1 MDFTVNQSYAG
12 FKLIQK
18 ETIEELNSLA
28 MVFEHEKNGAEVLV
42 MENDDD
48 NKVFSATFRT
58 PPKNDH
64 GVAHIMEHSVLCG
77 SKKYPVKE
85 PFMEMVK
92 GSLQTFLNAM
102 TYPDK
107 TMYPVASRN
116 AKDFRNLMSVYL
128 DAVFYPHITEE
139 IFMQEGWHHEME
151 ADDQAIVYKGVV
163 YNEMKGVF
171 SSPESI
177 LDRYLDHSLFPDSPY
192 GFESGGDPKSI
203 PDLTYQEFKEF
214 HEKYYHPS
222 NCRLFFYGDGD
233 TLEYLQFVND
243 KYLQDF
249 ERAQVDS
256 SIPLQKTFSSPKRE
270 VIHYPVSEGE
280 SLDKK
285 TFVSM
290 GMKLGLSTD
299 HEHCMGMSIL
309 SYLLLGTS
317 ASPLRKALMDSN
329 LGSEIIGG
337 GFDDHR
343 AETVFAVGLK
353 GSEEENEEQILDLIF
368 STLKGLVENGI
379 EEDMIQSAVN
389 SIDFKLREANFG
401 GFAKGIVYNIQ
412 ALGSW
417 LYDEDPLIHL
427 RYDEQMQ
434 KIKTESKN
442 RYFEKLIE
450 QNLLNNKHQSVLIAK
465 PQPGLAGEAESE
477 MKDKLGQLKNSLN
490 DDEKQDLV
498 KKTKALQELQMTP
511 DSPEALATLPM
522 LDLSDINRSSE
533 SFPLE
538 IKKESSPCIL
548 YHDLFTNN
556 IAYTQIGFNTQG
568 LAMDQIQYLPLL
580 GRLVMGMGTNKRSY
594 VEMSQRIGIHT
605 GGIRPWHFS
614 SSPIDNREEIISYL
628 FFSGKGLMEKL
639 DDLFDIFKELFAEL
653 NFSNHKRLV
662 EIIRSS
668 KADMEDSIVPHGN
681 QYVLSRLKSY
691 HSKLG
696 QFDEYIDGITYYR
709 FLQDLLKRVEK
720 DPGEVAEKF
729 MTTAKTIFSRQNVL
743 INLTGEEKHYA
754 LFEKQ
759 IDALM
764 DIFPDTPST
773 PQDLQFSSEFENE
786 GFLTASTVQYVG
798 KGANLYD
805 MGFQH
810 SGQFDVLKSLLG
822 TSFLW
827 DRVRVR
833 GGAYGSS
840 STFDLY
846 SGDFNFVSYR
856 DPNLGET
863 LDVYDEATDYLKQ
876 LDLSE
881 AELNK
886 LIIGC
891 VGHLDPPFTSDRKGT
906 ISMIE
911 HLTGRNH
918 SMKQK
923 HRDEMLSTQVE
934 DLKAFAPLFQE
945 IKEKGKVCVLGNEE
959 KIRDNEPVF
968 KELVKVFE

>member
-1 MDFTVNQSYAG
+1 M
-12 FKLIQK
+12 
-18 ETIEELNSLA
+18 IEELNSLA
-28 MVFEHEKNGAEVLV
+28 LVFEHEKSGAEVLAL
-42 MENDDD
+42 ENDDD

-58 PPKNDH
+58 PPKNDR
-64 GVAHIMEHSVLCG
+64 GVAHILEHSVLCG

-116 AKDFRNLMSVYL
+116 AKDFGNLMSVYL
-128 DAVFYPHITEE
+128 DAVFYPNITEE

-151 ADDQAIVYKGVV
+151 SPDQGIVYKGVV

-192 GFESGGDPKSI
+192 GFESGGDPKDI

-214 HEKYYHPS
+214 HEKNYHPS

-233 TLEYLQFVND
+233 TQEHLQFLNDEYLQNFD
-243 KYLQDF
+243 QI
-249 ERAQVDS
+249 EVDTA
-256 SIPLQKTFSSPKRE
+256 IPLQKTFTSSKRE
-270 VIHYPVSEGE
+270 VIHYPVSDGE
-280 SLDKK
+280 SLEKK
-285 TFVSM
+285 TFVSL

-317 ASPLRKALMDSN
+317 ASPLRKALMDSE

-343 AETVFAVGLK
+343 AETMFAVGLK
-353 GSEEENEEQILDLIF
+353 GTEEENEAKIIDLIF
-368 STLKGLVENGI
+368 STLNGLVDKGI
-379 EEDMIQSAVN
+379 EEDMILSAVN

-417 LYDEDPLIHL
+417 LYDADPLIHL
-427 RYDEQMQ
+427 RYDEVMQ
-434 KIKTESKN
+434 RIKSESKN

-450 QNLLNNKHQSVLIAK
+450 QNLLNNPHQSILIAK
-465 PQPGLAGEAESE
+465 PKPGLAAEQEAEMME
-477 MKDKLGQLKNSLN
+477 KLDQLKNSLK

-498 KKTKALQELQMTP
+498 KKTHALQESQMTP

-522 LDLSDINRSSE
+522 LDLSDINRESE
-533 SFPLE
+533 AFPLD
-538 IKKESSPCIL
+538 IKRESSPRIL
-548 YHDLFTNN
+548 FHDLFTNN
-556 IAYTQIGFNTQG
+556 IAYTQIGFNTQA
-568 LAMDQIQYLPLL
+568 LPLDLIQYLPLL
-580 GRLVMGMGTNKRSY
+580 GRLILGMGTNKRNY

-605 GGIRPWHFS
+605 GGIRSWNYS
-614 SSPIDNREEIISYL
+614 STRMGKRDQIISYQ

-639 DDLFDIFKELFAEL
+639 DDLFDIYKELFGEL

-662 EIIRSS
+662 EIIRST

-681 QYVLSRLKSY
+681 QYVLSRVKSY

-696 QFDEYIDGITYYR
+696 RYDELTDGITYYR

-720 DPGEVAEKF
+720 DPAEVAEKF
-729 MTTAKTIFSRQNVL
+729 LATANILFSRDNVL
-743 INLTGEEKHYA
+743 VNLTGEEKHYPQ
-754 LFEKQ
+754 FEKQ
-759 IDALM
+759 ISALM
-764 DIFPDTPST
+764 DIIPDNKST
-773 PQDLQFSSEFENE
+773 PQDLQLNSGQENE

-805 MGFQH
+805 MGFEYT
-810 SGQFDVLKSLLG
+810 GKFDVLKSLLS

-827 DRVRVR
+827 DRVRVH

-840 STFDLY
+840 SSFDYY
-846 SGDFNFVSYR
+846 SGDFTFVSYR
-856 DPNLGET
+856 DPNLQET
-863 LDVYDEATDYLKQ
+863 LNVYDETADYLNQ
-876 LDLSE
+876 LELSE
-881 AELNK
+881 AELTK

-891 VGHLDPPFTSDRKGT
+891 VGHLDPPYTPDRKGT

-911 HLTGRNH
+911 NLTGRDH
-918 SMKQK
+918 SQKQK
-923 HRDEMLSTQVE
+923 HRDELLSTQVA
-934 DLKAFAPLFQE
+934 DLKGFAPLFQE
-945 IKEKGKVCVLGNEE
+945 IKENGKVCVLGNEE
-959 KIRDNEPVF
+959 KIRSAEPVF
-968 KELVKVFE
+968 EKLVKVFD